1 MQLFQI
7 ETRNI
12 SDILIKDRARNDVGD
27 ISSLADSI
35 SMVGQLH
42 PILIDSDNVL
52 IDGLHRIEAFKKL
65 GKETIEVRVFDGITE
80 DDHFLIELLSNM
92 DRKEFLWHEEIEL
105 KYKLHR
111 YWVEAA
117 AKEGKSWGYRETAKR
132 LKCSL
137 GGLSTDLA
145 FAEALKVFPILK
157 EQSTKGRAKEA
168 YKALGE
174 QAKAIQRMDS
184 FTEDEKERLAA
195 LQSGN
200 IIVPV
205 KNTVS
210 PLLAEKTKKAKSKL
224 EEFEEFEPTNN
235 QDQSEDLYEDLD
247 DDNDQEY
254 EDSISNV
261 RVIYVAENYKTFLNK
276 IPEESVGMVELD
288 PPYAIDFNDNYGK
301 TNKIECK
308 AQDWD
313 EKELYDFYFN
323 YLPLVYQK
331 MLDASWCL
339 IWTGKEHFLQI
350 NNIAKDIGFG
360 IQSPGAWNK
369 VGGSTNKPKT
379 NMVSNW
385 EMFLLLRK
393 GNAQFNTPSLSS
405 SINISTVSA
414 SQRIHQ
420 WEKPIELYDHFVKAL
435 GKPGTIF
442 MSLFAGSGNCL
453 ISAAKAK
460 MIPIGCDKLQKYIP
474 QFYQRLEN
482 YLGISADVEGL

>member
-7 ETRNI
+7 EERNI
-12 SDILIKDRARNDVGD
+12 SEIIIKDRARMDVGD

-42 PILIDSDNVL
+42 PILIDSNNVL
-52 IDGLHRIEAFKKL
+52 IDGLHRIEALKKL
-65 GKETIEVRVFDGITE
+65 GRETIEVRVFDGITE

-92 DRKEFLWHEEIEL
+92 DRKEFLWHEEIDL
-105 KYKLHR
+105 KYKLHN
-111 YWVEAA
+111 YWLEAA
-117 AKEGKSWGYRETAKR
+117 AKENKSWGYRETAKR

-157 EQSTKGRAKEA
+157 LQTTKGRAREA

-174 QAKAIQRMDS
+174 QAKALQRMGS
-184 FTEDEKERLAA
+184 FSDTEKERLAA
-195 LQSGN
+195 LQSGQMTA
-200 IIVPV
+200 PK
-205 KNTVS
+205 KNTVKK
-210 PLLAEKTKKAKSKL
+210 AVFDKTKQAKEKL
-224 EEFEEFEPTNN
+224 EDIDEEE
-235 QDQSEDLYEDLD
+235 QEDESENDLI
-247 DDNDQEY
+247 
-254 EDSISNV
+254 DSNI
-261 RVIYVAENYKTFLNK
+261 RVIYVAENYKTFLDK
-276 IPEESVGMVELD
+276 IPNNSVGMVELD

-308 AQDWD
+308 ATDWD

-323 YLPLVYQK
+323 YLPLVYEK
-331 MLDASWCL
+331 MLDCSWCL
-339 IWTGKEHFLQI
+339 VWTGKEHFIQI
-350 NNIAKDIGFG
+350 NNIAKDIGFSV
-360 IQSPGAWNK
+360 QSPGSWVK
-369 VGGSTNKPKT
+369 TGGSTNKPKT

-393 GNAQFNTPSLSS
+393 GNAQFNTPSFPSA
-405 SINISTVSA
+405 ININTVSSA
-414 SQRIHQ
+414 QRIHQ

-453 ISAAKAK
+453 ISAAKAR
-460 MIPIGCDKLQKYIP
+460 MTPLGCDKAQKYIP
-474 QFYQRLEN
+474 EFYQRLEN
-482 YLGISADVEGL
+482 YLGITAEVEGL

>member
-7 ETRNI
+7 EERNI
-12 SDILIKDRARNDVGD
+12 SDIIIKDRARSAVGD

-35 SMVGQLH
+35 SIVGQLH
-42 PILIDSDNVL
+42 AILIDSNNVL

-92 DRKEFLWHEEIEL
+92 DRKEFLWHEEIDL
-105 KYKLHR
+105 KYKLHN
-111 YWVEAA
+111 YWVDAA
-117 AKEGKSWGYRETAKR
+117 SKESKSWGYRETAKR

-174 QAKAIQRMDS
+174 QAKALQRMGS
-184 FTEDEKERLAA
+184 FTDAEKGRLVALQNGTMTAPIKNTVTQNVFEKTKQAKERL
-195 LQSGN
+195 
-200 IIVPV
+200 
-205 KNTVS
+205 T
-210 PLLAEKTKKAKSKL
+210 
-224 EEFEEFEPTNN
+224 EFDE
-235 QDQSEDLYEDLD
+235 DDEDL
-247 DDNDQEY
+247 NDGQEP
-254 EDSISNV
+254 IRSNIQ
-261 RVIYVAENYKTFLNK
+261 VIYVAENYKTFLDK
-276 IPEESVGMVELD
+276 IPSNSVGMVELD

-323 YLPLVYQK
+323 YLPLVYEK
-331 MLDASWCL
+331 MLDCSWAL
-339 IWTGKEHFLQI
+339 VWTGKEHFIQI
-350 NNIAKDIGFG
+350 NNIARDIGFG
-360 IQSPGAWNK
+360 VQEPGSWNK
-369 VGGSTNKPKT
+369 KGGSTNKPKT
-379 NMVSNW
+379 RMVSSW
-385 EMFLLLRK
+385 EMFLLLSK
-393 GNAQFNTPSLSS
+393 GNAQFNTPSFDSS
-405 SINISTVSA
+405 VILSTVPS

-420 WEKPIELYDHFVKAL
+420 WEKPIELYDHFLKAL
-435 GKPGTIF
+435 GKPGTLF

-453 ISAAKAK
+453 ISAAKEK
-460 MIPIGCDKLQKYIP
+460 MMPVGCDKSQKYIP
-474 QFYQRLEN
+474 EFYQRLEN
-482 YLGISADVEGL
+482 YLGITAEVEGL